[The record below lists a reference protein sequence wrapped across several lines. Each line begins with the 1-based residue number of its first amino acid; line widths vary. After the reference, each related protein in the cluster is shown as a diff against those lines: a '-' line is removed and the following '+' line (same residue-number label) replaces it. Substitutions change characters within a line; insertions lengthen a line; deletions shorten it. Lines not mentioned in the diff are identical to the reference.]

1 MSSRG
6 IKAPLELI
14 VPRLV
19 SAIMSGYDLSETEA
33 LTRLYQSELYSRLEQ
48 EGTKLWHLSVPTLYS
63 LWDEEQ
69 RTGEITYPEEA

>member
-19 SAIMSGYDLSETEA
+19 GTIMSGYDLSETEA
-33 LTRLYQSELYSRLEQ
+33 LTRLYQSELYSSLEQ
-48 EGTKLWHLSVPTLYS
+48 EETKLWHLSVPTLYS